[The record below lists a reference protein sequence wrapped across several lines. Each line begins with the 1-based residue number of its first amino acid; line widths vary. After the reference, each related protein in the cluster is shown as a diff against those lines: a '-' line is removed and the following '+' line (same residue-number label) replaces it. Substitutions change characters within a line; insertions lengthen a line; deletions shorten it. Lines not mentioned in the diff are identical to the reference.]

1 MKTLLLQKKQ
11 FLLYCVIGS
20 VGSTLDFTIYSQLV
34 HSGWLNYQAANA
46 IGYASGTVLSFVLNA
61 WFNFRITD
69 QLAVR
74 LARFL
79 GVGMLGW
86 LVSAGLLHL
95 LIGVWGLNQ
104 YAAKLAALVVIVLL
118 QYNLNRRV
126 SFRKTA

>member
-1 MKTLLLQKKQ
+1 MKQLLLQKKQ

-20 VGSTLDFTIYSQLV
+20 VGSTLDFSIYSQLV

-69 QLAVR
+69 RIAVR
-74 LARFL
+74 LARFF

-95 LIGVWGLNQ
+95 LIGTWGLNK
-104 YAAKLAALVVIVLL
+104 YAAKLAALLVIVLL
-118 QYNLNRRV
+118 QYNLNRLV
-126 SFRKTA
+126 SFRKAA